1 MEAQGRDRHV
11 EVVQDGRVVGAAD
24 VHLVGRAVV
33 RAELRVE
40 AGHHATGVGAE
51 LVDAVLD
58 LDEAKAGSLLEAT
71 LPAGEVESLDRLRVR
86 CDDVAT
92 RPAGS
97 TCLVDATLP
106 AEGPD
111 AGPDAGR

>member
-1 MEAQGRDRHV
+1 MDGQKQDRHV
-11 EVVQDGRVVGAAD
+11 EVVQDGRVVGAAE
-24 VHLVGRAVV
+24 VHPMGSATV

-58 LDEAKAGSLLEAT
+58 LEEARAGSLLEAT
-71 LPAGEVESLDRLRVR
+71 LPAGDVESLDRLRVR
-86 CDDVAT
+86 CADVET

-97 TCLVDATLP
+97 TCLVDARLP
-106 AEGPD
+106 AEEPGT
-111 AGPDAGR
+111 G

>member
-1 MEAQGRDRHV
+1 MEARGQDRHV
-11 EVVQDGRVVGAAD
+11 EVVQDGRVVGAAE
-24 VHLVGRAVV
+24 VHPVGGSTV
-33 RAELRVE
+33 RAELHVE

-51 LVDAVLD
+51 LVDRVLD

-71 LPAGEVESLDRLRVR
+71 LPAGDVESLDRLRVR
-86 CDDVAT
+86 CEDVET

-106 AEGPD
+106 AAEKSSG
-111 AGPDAGR
+111 

>member
-1 MEAQGRDRHV
+1 MAGQGRDRHV
-11 EVVQDGRVVGAAD
+11 EVLQDGRVVGAAD
-24 VHLVGRAVV
+24 VHPIGTATV
-33 RAELRVE
+33 RAELHVA

-58 LDEAKAGSLLEAT
+58 LDEAKAGSVLEAT
-71 LPAGEVESLDRLRVR
+71 LPAGDVESLDRLRVR
-86 CDDVAT
+86 CDDVAA

-106 AEGPD
+106 AAEVE
-111 AGPDAGR
+111 AG